1 MFDENVDLEDIIK
14 TRYGSSFGNFIEGDL
29 KSPGFIKEQ
38 TNYFRHALKTK
49 LDLRIFLVII

>member
-14 TRYGSSFGNFIEGDL
+14 TPYGSSFGNFVEGDL

-38 TNYFRHALKTK
+38 TKKFRLALKK
-49 LDLRIFLVII
+49 S